1 MAVLRAA
8 VMCVGTCYN
17 VERWEVLRV
26 HIIVVGMSHHSA
38 PVDLR
43 ERVSL
48 SGDAHSHVLTQL
60 GGSRTVLESVVLSTC
75 NRTEVYALVNS
86 THAAHDFI
94 LTLLANT
101 SGVSKQDLSE
111 HMYLKQGEAA
121 VAHAMRVACGLDSI
135 VVGETQILGQMREAF
150 QTAFEAGNTGAMFNR
165 MFREVLH
172 VGKRAQTET
181 TVGQHP
187 VSVSYAAVQLA
198 SKIVGG
204 LEGKVAL
211 VIGAGQMGALA
222 AKHLSAQG
230 VKRVL
235 LANRTLAKA
244 SAIASEIGAQA
255 LSLDGVEAVLKDAD
269 IVVSATGRPGHTVR
283 AAYVRQALV
292 GRRGRPLVLLDIA
305 VPRDID
311 PACAALPNVYLYDV
325 DDLNGVI
332 DANVQERARQA
343 ALVEDMVAAGVR
355 AFSDWLTEQEV
366 VPLIVALRQKGEAIQ
381 RDVMESLVRKLPH
394 LSERD
399 QKIIHK
405 HTMSIVNQLL
415 REPIQNVKELS
426 IASGD
431 LAYASLFAQLFGID
445 SVKTDDAA
453 AESRAVR
460 LMDVLSRV
468 LGEVSHQ
475 GQPNLHPVLR

>member
-1 MAVLRAA
+1 M
-8 VMCVGTCYN
+8 
-17 VERWEVLRV
+17 
-26 HIIVVGMSHHSA
+26 VVGMSHHSA

-75 NRTEVYALVNS
+75 NRTEVYALANS

-101 SGVSKQDLSE
+101 SGVPKQELAQ
-111 HMYLKQGEAA
+111 HTYLLQGEAA

-172 VGKRAQTET
+172 VGKRAQSET

-198 SKIVGG
+198 SKVVGG
-204 LEGKVAL
+204 LQGKVAL

-222 AKHLSAQG
+222 AKHLAAQG
-230 VKRVL
+230 VNRLL
-235 LANRTLAKA
+235 LANRTLEKA
-244 SAIASEIGAQA
+244 AVLASEIGAQA
-255 LSLDGVEAVLKDAD
+255 LSLEDMEAALQDVD
-269 IVVSATGRPGHTVR
+269 IVVSATARPGYTIAANLARQTVT
-283 AAYVRQALV
+283 

-311 PACAALPNVYLYDV
+311 PACAELPNVYLYDV

-332 DANVQERARQA
+332 DANVKERERQA
-343 ALVEDMVAAGVR
+343 ALVEEMVASGVR

-366 VPLIVALRQKGEAIQ
+366 VPLIVALRQKGEAIE
-381 RDVMESLVRKLPH
+381 REVMASLVHKLPH

-399 QKIIHK
+399 RKIIHK

-415 REPIQNVKELS
+415 REPIQHVKELS
-426 IASGD
+426 ISSGD
-431 LAYASLFAQLFGID
+431 LAYASMFAQLFGLD
-445 SVKTDDAA
+445 AVPNDDEAT
-453 AESRAVR
+453 ESGAVR

-468 LGEVSHQ
+468 LGEASRQ
-475 GQPNLHPVLR
+475 GQPQLHPVLR